1 MITYTTSFE
10 LGLFAGKHRGALP
23 SRASVPAG
31 QIALHVAGAADILIA
46 QQPMYAAATA
56 IPQANAG
63 KGHRNRKQPGVA
75 TD

>member
-31 QIALHVAGAADILIA
+31 QIAPHVAGAADVLIV
-46 QQPMYAAATA
+46 QQPICAAAA

-63 KGHRNRKQPGVA
+63 KGHRNRKRSGVA